1 MNWLRRT
8 LGALLIAGAALT
20 VTAPAASATL
30 AAPATPAVVQVATA
44 PAPAALPALMPA
56 APSAEW
62 CRNTMFPY
70 DERKD
75 AGCFGG
81 RTANQIYLPSERWAD
96 SATTLHSR
104 KIGGITNIVAD
115 LSTTLQRDASFPV
128 LTSIANTLWS
138 ATTTVVSLAVRMDFM
153 SDLGGAVDSIVS
165 GVGKTL
171 ITSPIVVAIVVI
183 GIIVVAWRGMRGRAN
198 PMAYLGRVVLTLS
211 VMAAM
216 VFGASASTIS
226 DNGTYTAGR
235 LSPGWLAQTANGV
248 ISSLASAP
256 AAALSADVNAV
267 PSAAETGASGPLSCS
282 AYVTKLNQSYIDS
295 AGGESQLGKTM
306 QSAIPMTLSRMW
318 EQTGLQAWKVA
329 QFGGDNEYADWMYC
343 RLLEHRAG
351 ISPAIQ
357 HTFTQASGTIPE
369 LNSDAAPWGTSGD
382 NDAEDRN
389 LIAWAA
395 CRLDANGAWT
405 VNSDWSGLPDKA
417 PTADECSRWWSDD
430 YFTGDGD
437 KTDGII
443 SGDSNFDWSGKPSE
457 TVNRTN
463 AAPEVRN
470 YVLSLHGAGS
480 SAGGNQV
487 MVLAYLLSAF
497 IMLLVFGVLS
507 LAILFFKLMM
517 VVMTF
522 SVIFTLLR
530 DLLPSDGP
538 SATGKLAKTYVGIA
552 FVVFGF
558 GLVLALVTTLTGLVI
573 SGASTAFGG
582 GSVTTM
588 IITGVAPL
596 VSLVA
601 LHWVFKN
608 VLKMPSP
615 LSITGANAWG
625 KAAAGGAV
633 GGAVGAGA
641 AEMMQRRG
649 GHMVRSAGRSA
660 AAAVGNR
667 MRPGMATGP
676 GRAGRPSRAGRSSGE
691 VPAMAAAAAG
701 GVAGGAA
708 GTALAGGASG
718 PGRSGRMARG
728 GTASR
733 HAERLG
739 ATGAGEGGAAQA
751 SLAERTRA
759 TAERRVAGRE
769 ATEARR
775 AAGITGLE
783 NGINRSKAA
792 LAEKEHALRNSAKER
807 RATAI
812 ERRGFNGGAAGAAYE
827 GVRQRMAETRAE
839 FDKAPLRTAMRL
851 TGKSA
856 ATTAKVAALTVAT
869 GGMALPAAVAYGAYK
884 QTKLSEQARR
894 RAVNNHAER
903 KAAALEASK
912 AEEAARRQE
921 RAQGSTGGPAAGNQG
936 SVVPGIGP
944 GPASGGSP
952 AGPAPERAGASTAA
966 VQGTPAPAPGAAR
979 PDRRPVRRTAVA
991 ASASRR
997 QPVAQRRAPVVRQ
1010 VAGAKRSAQ
1019 W

>member
-20 VTAPAASATL
+20 ATAPAASAAL
-30 AAPATPAVVQVATA
+30 AAPAAPAVAQVAA
-44 PAPAALPALMPA
+44 EPAPAALPALLPA

-62 CRNTMFPY
+62 CRNTAFPY

-153 SDLGGAVDSIVS
+153 SDLGGYVDSIVS

-171 ITSPIVVAIVVI
+171 ITSPIVVAIIVI
-183 GIIVVAWRGMRGRAN
+183 GIIVVAWRGMRGRGN

-211 VMAAM
+211 VMVAL
-216 VFGASASTIS
+216 VFGASASTVS

-235 LSPGWLAQTANGV
+235 LSPGWFAQTANGV

-256 AAALSADVNAV
+256 AAALSADVAAV
-267 PSAAETGASGPLSCS
+267 PSASETGATGALSCS
-282 AYVTKLNQSYIDS
+282 AYVSKLNEMYVAS

-369 LNSDAAPWGTSGD
+369 LNAVAAPWGTGGD

-389 LIAWAA
+389 LIAWAS
-395 CRLDANGAWT
+395 CRLDGSGNWT
-405 VNSDWSGLPDKA
+405 VQSGWSGLPDKA
-417 PTADECSRWWSDD
+417 PTADECSKWWSED

-437 KTDGII
+437 KTSGII
-443 SGDSNFDWSGKPSE
+443 AGDSNFDWSGKPSE

-538 SATGKLAKTYVGIA
+538 SATGKLLKTYVGVA

-596 VSLVA
+596 VSLIA

-667 MRPGMATGP
+667 MRPGVAT
-676 GRAGRPSRAGRSSGE
+676 
-691 VPAMAAAAAG
+691 
-701 GVAGGAA
+701 
-708 GTALAGGASG
+708 G
-718 PGRSGRMARG
+718 PGRSGRPARAGRSSAEVPPMAGVAAAGGLAGGAAGAALAGGAGAGGRSGRMSRG
-728 GTASR
+728 GTGAPNR
-733 HAERLG
+733 RAEVPG
-739 ATGAGEGGAAQA
+739 GENNAQR

-759 TAERRVAGRE
+759 TAERRAVARE
-769 ATEARR
+769 AAAGRR
-775 AAGITGLE
+775 AAGISGLD
-783 NGINRSKAA
+783 
-792 LAEKEHALRNSAKER
+792 HALNNGAARLAGKQHAATLAARER
-807 RATAI
+807 RQTAI
-812 ERRGFNGGAAGAAYE
+812 ERRGFNGGAVGSGYE
-827 GVRQRMAETRAE
+827 AVRQRMAETRAE

-869 GGMALPAAVAYGAYK
+869 GGAALPVALAYGAYK

-894 RAVNNHAER
+894 RAVSNHAER
-903 KAAALEASK
+903 KAAATA
-912 AEEAARRQE
+912 EAAEAQAANIRE
-921 RAQGSTGGPAAGNQG
+921 ARARSASASPSAGQGA
-936 SVVPGIGP
+936 VPGLG
-944 GPASGGSP
+944 
-952 AGPAPERAGASTAA
+952 AGPTPTGPSRGPVPERAGGSTGAPAA
-966 VQGTPAPAPGAAR
+966 AAPGAAN
-979 PDRRPVRRTAVA
+979 PARRPVRRPAVV

-997 QPVAQRRAPVVRQ
+997 TPVAGQRRPAPVARQ
-1010 VAGAKRSAQ
+1010 VGGAPSSTGGPK